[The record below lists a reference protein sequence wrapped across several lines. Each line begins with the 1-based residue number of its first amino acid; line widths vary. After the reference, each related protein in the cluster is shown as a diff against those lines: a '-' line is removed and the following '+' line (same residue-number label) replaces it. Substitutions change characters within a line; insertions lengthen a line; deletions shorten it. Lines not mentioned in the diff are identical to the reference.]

1 MTAAFSET
9 QQGRAHQAPIS
20 QVPQVPVGQAPKAPM
35 GQRGPLSPRYAR
47 RLARS
52 EGYLHAASRK
62 FLEGT
67 AFRSPVEAVESGA
80 KSVLEWCDCLALA
93 RLDYR
98 VNAHLYG
105 E

>member
-1 MTAAFSET
+1 MSAAITAPSTHE
-9 QQGRAHQAPIS
+9 Q
-20 QVPQVPVGQAPKAPM
+20 PM
-35 GQRGPLSPRYAR
+35 QRHPLTRYER

-52 EGYLHAASRK
+52 EGYLHAASLQ

-67 AFRSPVEAVESGA
+67 SCRSPVEAVESGA
-80 KSVLEWCDCLALA
+80 KSIQEWCDCLAFA
-93 RLDYR
+93 RLEYR

>member
-1 MTAAFSET
+1 MISAFSESSFSE
-9 QQGRAHQAPIS
+9 PNFS
-20 QVPQVPVGQAPKAPM
+20 QPSRVHVPQSQPM
-35 GQRGPLSPRYAR
+35 GERSLSPRYAR

-52 EGYLHAASRK
+52 EGYLRAASRK

-67 AFRSPVEAVESGA
+67 SFRSPVEAVESGA

-93 RLDYR
+93 RLEYR

>member
-1 MTAAFSET
+1 MSAAIATPSAQQPMFKRHPMT
-9 QQGRAHQAPIS
+9 
-20 QVPQVPVGQAPKAPM
+20 
-35 GQRGPLSPRYAR
+35 RYER

-52 EGYLHAASRK
+52 EGYLHAASVQ

-67 AFRSPVEAVESGA
+67 TCRSPVEAVESGA
-80 KSVLEWCDCLALA
+80 KSIQEWCDCLALA
-93 RLDYR
+93 RLEYR

>member
-1 MTAAFSET
+1 MTATYLEPT
-9 QQGRAHQAPIS
+9 QIRLPSNRPIS
-20 QVPQVPVGQAPKAPM
+20 IRQK
-35 GQRGPLSPRYAR
+35 R

-52 EGYLHAASRK
+52 EGYLHAANRR

-67 AFRSPVEAVESGA
+67 TFRTPVEAVEAGA
-80 KSVLEWCDCLALA
+80 KSIQEWCDCLANA
-93 RLDYR
+93 RLEYR

>member
-1 MTAAFSET
+1 MGDAGMMTAFSDVAQAQPMT
-9 QQGRAHQAPIS
+9 QPMTQPTSQPIGR
-20 QVPQVPVGQAPKAPM
+20 
-35 GQRGPLSPRYAR
+35 RGPLSPRYAR

-62 FLEGT
+62 FLEDT
-67 AFRSPVEAVESGA
+67 PFRSPVEAVESGA
-80 KSVLEWCDCLALA
+80 RSVLEWCDCLALA
-93 RLDYR
+93 RLEYR

>member
-1 MTAAFSET
+1 MIAALSDTAFSET
-9 QQGRAHQAPIS
+9 SVVQSR
-20 QVPQVPVGQAPKAPM
+20 
-35 GQRGPLSPRYAR
+35 QRGPLSARCAR

-67 AFRSPVEAVESGA
+67 SFHSPVEAVESGE

-93 RLDYR
+93 RLEYR

-105 E
+105 EAGHS